1 MTERPDPIRAM
12 VVDDEEPGRLNLRYA
27 LAGFPEWQ
35 LLAECSSTAQA
46 RAKWA
51 ESPCDVA
58 FLDIQMP
65 GESGLM
71 LARELSALPQPP
83 VIVFVTAYERYAVE
97 AFEAH
102 ALDYLLKPFDD
113 ERLAQTLA
121 RASSML
127 DLRRGNYGEA
137 LRRSLEVLE
146 TPPARYLSR
155 VTVRSIGAI
164 ESIDLA
170 DIHFLS
176 ATGNYVSLHLEQR
189 TVLHRATLSHMATL
203 LDPETFIRVH
213 RSFLVRRQQIQQLR
227 VTGDGTYA
235 LTLRNGNQVPVSSRY
250 VDAVR
255 SALTIT

>member
-1 MTERPDPIRAM
+1 MTERQVPIRAM
-12 VVDDEEPGRLNLRYA
+12 VVDDETPGRLNLRYA

-35 LLAECSSTAQA
+35 LLAECSSAEQA
-46 RAKWA
+46 RAQWA
-51 ESPCDVA
+51 VSPCDVA

-65 GESGLM
+65 GESGLK
-71 LARELSALPQPP
+71 LARELSALAHPP

-127 DLRRGNYGEA
+127 ALRQGSYAEV
-137 LRRSLEVLE
+137 LRRSLEAIE
-146 TPPARYLSR
+146 TPASSYLDR
-155 VTVRSIGAI
+155 ITVRSVGAI
-164 ESIDLA
+164 ESVDLG

-176 ATGNYVSLHLEQR
+176 ASGNYVSLHLEHR
-189 TVLHRATLSHMATL
+189 IVLHRATLSHMATL
-203 LDPETFIRVH
+203 LDPRTFIRVH
-213 RSFLVRRQQIQQLR
+213 RSYLVRRQQMQQLR

-235 LTLRNGNQVPVSSRY
+235 LTLRNGSQVAVSSRY

-255 SALTIT
+255 AVLTLS